1 MKIKLFAIAWI
12 GVFLLMSCTPVKPSP
27 APTLDVVFVK
37 TAAAQTVVA
46 NFTLTAVAAA
56 PTSTPTSLGTPTAP
70 ATAPATLPATPTL
83 IPTTLATFTAV
94 PTQVGHPGATQVVL
108 CDEYSWDD
116 TTVDVNIPDNTQMTP
131 GQSFVKTW
139 KIKNNGTCTWNTG
152 YKTIYAGYNTQM
164 SGQPQPLPIPVAPGQ
179 EIQISVSFVA
189 PTQPG
194 SYLSAWTLDNGNGT
208 AYSHFYGSNIQGT
221 VHARPLYV
229 KIIVK

>member
-1 MKIKLFAIAWI
+1 MKIKFCAVIWI
-12 GVFLLMSCTPVKPSP
+12 GALLLISCAPANAPTP
-27 APTLDVVFVK
+27 APTLDMAFVK

-56 PTSTPTSLGTPTAP
+56 PTATPTSLDTPTSP
-70 ATAPATLPATPTL
+70 ATTAATPTL
-83 IPTTLATFTAV
+83 MPTTPATSTAV
-94 PTQVGHPGATQVVL
+94 PTQAGHPGATQVVL

-139 KIKNNGTCTWNTG
+139 KIKNSGTCTWNTG
-152 YKTIYAGYNTQM
+152 YKIIYAGYQNMM
-164 SGQPQPLPIPVAPGQ
+164 SGQPQPLPLPVSPGQ
-179 EIQISVSFVA
+179 EIQFSVSFVA

-229 KIIVK
+229 KIVVK